1 MSKTRDWII
10 GSIVYY
16 LINERKK
23 LLSKTTT
30 NSRQLTFSWCSKIL
44 RTHGKS
50 IRSCVSCYAQLPI
63 FLENQ
68 LKASSLALGQ
78 FLTRCH
84 ESSSRHIRGQVEL
97 ITNDFED
104 RYEKIITNGSQCE
117 NQVNSD
123 EKMDGNAAF
132 GTLFLAEEVL
142 GKFINGRLSTIW
154 NQSRILKWY
163 YISLF
168 NSRIHTLKAA
178 HPRAKLIFKIAEFT
192 NFIR

>member
-97 ITNDFED
+97 ITNDFKD
-104 RYEKIITNGSQCE
+104 RYKKIIGNPSQCE
-117 NQVNSD
+117 NPEILFVCYTELFHSKNKNNNNNKKSNS
-123 EKMDGNAAF
+123 
-132 GTLFLAEEVL
+132 
-142 GKFINGRLSTIW
+142 
-154 NQSRILKWY
+154 
-163 YISLF
+163 
-168 NSRIHTLKAA
+168 KASE
-178 HPRAKLIFKIAEFT
+178 LY
-192 NFIR
+192 